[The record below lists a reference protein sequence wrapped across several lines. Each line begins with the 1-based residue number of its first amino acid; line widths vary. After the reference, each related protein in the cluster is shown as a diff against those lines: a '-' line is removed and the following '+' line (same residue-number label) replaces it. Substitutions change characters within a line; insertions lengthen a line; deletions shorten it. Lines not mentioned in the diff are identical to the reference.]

1 MKLTNLSKVIDQEI
15 ILEAI
20 NLTIPKGVIFGIVGR
35 NGSGKT
41 TLFRTIAGH
50 YLPDSG
56 LVTIDQ
62 KAIQEFPYLKEA
74 IFYSDTQFHPFDY
87 MTPRTIGEYYQ
98 ALYETFDSSLYQQ
111 LVADYQLPNKR
122 YQQYSKGMQGL
133 LMVIAAY
140 ASNCKYLIFDEPL
153 DGLDVMIRKQVI
165 DLLLDTISEG
175 QRSILISSHNLVELE
190 KIVDQVAFLKNHTI
204 SSTLELEQRK
214 LMTKKIQFV
223 FKQKE
228 IPQTVKDYGRILS
241 VNGRVVIGIGTR
253 VV

>member
-1 MKLTNLSKVIDQEI
+1 
-15 ILEAI
+15 
-20 NLTIPKGVIFGIVGR
+20 
-35 NGSGKT
+35 
-41 TLFRTIAGH
+41 
-50 YLPDSG
+50 
-56 LVTIDQ
+56 
-62 KAIQEFPYLKEA
+62 
-74 IFYSDTQFHPFDY
+74 

-241 VNGRVVIGIGTR
+241 VNGRVVIAVFDDYSAEVNNQLLALAPVLFEELPLTLEDLFIQEYSERPTKGGTNK
-253 VV
+253 

>member
-74 IFYSDTQFHPFDY
+74 IFIVTH
-87 MTPRTIGEYYQ
+87 
-98 ALYETFDSSLYQQ
+98 SS
-111 LVADYQLPNKR
+111 
-122 YQQYSKGMQGL
+122 
-133 LMVIAAY
+133 IH
-140 ASNCKYLIFDEPL
+140 LI
-153 DGLDVMIRKQVI
+153 I
-165 DLLLDTISEG
+165 
-175 QRSILISSHNLVELE
+175 
-190 KIVDQVAFLKNHTI
+190 
-204 SSTLELEQRK
+204 
-214 LMTKKIQFV
+214 
-223 FKQKE
+223 
-228 IPQTVKDYGRILS
+228 
-241 VNGRVVIGIGTR
+241 
-253 VV
+253 